1 MLLVCDCLLDIVHF
15 LESLK
20 PFSSHHNEFTLPDLR
35 TDKGY
40 EYAARSPLALVQLPN
55 TLSENVS
62 IQSVNDLSVCPSL
75 NSNEILITPIF
86 HFCPQDASFHLS
98 QPAILELMK
107 SIVPTDQNPRRQLVP
122 IYSSGS
128 DPLQWKEVFSH
139 ECEMLEDRVRF
150 KITEFG
156 YVCVKVH
163 FPFPLASITVDPT
176 LQCEEKIEIK
186 ALPGFKM
193 EIPPVS
199 VYSTTTI
206 TTTVLYQDPQV
217 TKHFKDD
224 SLASACIKIEPH
236 NTQFQN
242 KVKITLPIPNHSKIT
257 QKYPNAKLQVWHTK
271 STDEG
276 VPMEWEPQSFTI
288 DYDDSGNC
296 RATTYITH
304 FCYITAIWSGCKTL
318 VTGLLNFFV
327 SSVRGRCQV
336 FMTHERKLGSVLTFG
351 VAVLFP
357 WSHSVVPNYPHRLF
371 DSVDPIEIT
380 AGDVECQI
388 DVDDVILQTFSSA
401 NKQKSYT
408 ETVSTSTSMRAA
420 FVINLHQGTRRG
432 DCELPAGPLATLL
445 IKHGSERVQPYKYN
459 LVKVQ
464 NAMTNSFAT
473 NIAALNHFQI

>member
-1 MLLVCDCLLDIVHF
+1 M
-15 LESLK
+15 
-20 PFSSHHNEFTLPDLR
+20 PDLR

-55 TLSENVS
+55 TLSENIS
-62 IQSVNDLSVCPSL
+62 IQSVNDLSICPSL

-98 QPAILELMK
+98 EPAIVELMK
-107 SIVPTDQNPRRQLVP
+107 SIVPTDQNPNRHLVP

-150 KITEFG
+150 KTTEFG

-163 FPFPLASITVDPT
+163 FPFPSASITVDPT
-176 LQCEEKIEIK
+176 LQREEKIEIK
-186 ALPGFKM
+186 AFPGFKM

-199 VYSTTTI
+199 VDSSTTI
-206 TTTVLYQDPQV
+206 TTTVLYHDPQV
-217 TKHFKDD
+217 TKHFNDH
-224 SLASACIKIEPH
+224 SLASACIKLEPH

-242 KVKITLPIPNHSKIT
+242 KVKITLPIPNYSKIT
-257 QKYPNAKLQVWHTK
+257 QKYPDAKLQVWHAA

-288 DYDDSGNC
+288 DYDEQGNC
-296 RATTYITH
+296 LATAYITH
-304 FCYITAIWSGCKTL
+304 FSLITAIWSGCKTL
-318 VTGLLNFFV
+318 LTVTGFLNFFV

-357 WSHSVVPNYPHRLF
+357 WSHSEVPNHPHCLF
-371 DSVDPIEIT
+371 DSVNPIEIT

-408 ETVSTSTSMRAA
+408 ETAPISDSMRAD
-420 FVINLHQGTRRG
+420 FVINLYQGTGRS

-445 IKHGSERVQPYKYN
+445 IKHGSEGGKPYKYN
-459 LVKVQ
+459 LVKVKK
-464 NAMTNSFAT
+464 MP
-473 NIAALNHFQI
+473 